1 MSGPMFS
8 GSITALIT
16 PFTNGRVDEE
26 AFRKLVD
33 WQIKQGTHALV
44 SCGTTGES
52 PTLSHDEDM
61 RVTAICVEVADGR
74 YYNKPTQDGLYA
86 HFKAIHDAVE
96 IPIII
101 YNIPGRCIVDMSVET
116 MARLAELPNIIGVKD
131 ATADLKRPALTRGAI
146 DEDFC
151 QLSGEDATIVP
162 FLAQGGHG
170 CISVTANVAPALC
183 ANLHNAWKIGPLR
196 KPGASAAGDGQGV
209 DGRARARR
217 HGARW
222 LAELGPSFHRHGSGR
237 QGPGRPKP

>member
-1 MSGPMFS
+1 V
-8 GSITALIT
+8 T
-16 PFTNGRVDEE
+16 P
-26 AFRKLVD
+26 
-33 WQIKQGTHALV
+33 
-44 SCGTTGES
+44 
-52 PTLSHDEDM
+52 
-61 RVTAICVEVADGR
+61 

-96 IPIII
+96 IPIIT
-101 YNIPGRCIVDMSVET
+101 VET

-183 ANLHNAWKIGPLR
+183 ANLHNAWKRL
-196 KPGASAAGDGQGV
+196 
-209 DGRARARR
+209 
-217 HGARW
+217 
-222 LAELGPSFHRHGSGR
+222 HGSTTD
-237 QGPGRPKP
+237 